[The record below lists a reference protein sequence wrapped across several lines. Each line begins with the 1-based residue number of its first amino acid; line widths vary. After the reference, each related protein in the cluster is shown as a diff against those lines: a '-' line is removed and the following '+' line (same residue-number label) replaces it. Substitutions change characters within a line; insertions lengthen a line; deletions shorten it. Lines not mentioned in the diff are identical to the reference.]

1 LWDEVVRRI
10 GRMQAEKLFTFTR
23 DNAAPVGSRA
33 TATSLI
39 AIRQPKITASRV
51 KKIAT
56 EGVMDKDHAHN
67 AKRGKEKPGR
77 GSGRREKDKY
87 PWKDDFLSGG
97 ADQSEEYLLNNNMML
112 VAAVV
117 RRVQCAVLQCAVE
130 C

>member
-1 LWDEVVRRI
+1 MTGSDSRGDKDTGGRYIVNQAARDSYDWGLTLLVKHEQTGGRVSSCGDEVVRRI

-67 AKRGKEKPGR
+67 AKRGE
-77 GSGRREKDKY
+77 REAREGE
-87 PWKDDFLSGG
+87 W
-97 ADQSEEYLLNNNMML
+97 EEGKG
-112 VAAVV
+112 
-117 RRVQCAVLQCAVE
+117 
-130 C
+130 